1 MSNYIRNYLWAWLIS
16 SDSNRSRYVCLGALN
31 LSKRPNRKCLSTLI
45 VIMWVD
51 HTLNGPPFFR
61 EQHLPTSPSF
71 RFCLSHTIWFDPLHD
86 PSSASTLK
94 LPQRS
99 GMGWGEKQCL
109 WSTITGST
117 TKVLKLQ
124 SIRDRQMNG
133 RTDISTSFL
142 VHMIPPLR
150 ESYSRPQRIIIII
163 VVGVSACPSVCPWK
177 HTPPYDYECALS
189 S

>member
-1 MSNYIRNYLWAWLIS
+1 MSVVDIIRFKSLS
-16 SDSNRSRYVCLGALN
+16 VCLSRRVELIKETK
-31 LSKRPNRKCLSTLI
+31 SKMLINSNSHHVSRPHLKWAT
-45 VIMWVD
+45 
-51 HTLNGPPFFR
+51 FFR

-99 GMGWGEKQCL
+99 GMGWGKTQCL

-133 RTDISTSFL
+133 RTDIATSFL

-150 ESYSRPQRIIIII
+150 ASYSRPQRIIIII
-163 VVGVSACPSVCPWK
+163 VGVSACPSVCPWK